1 MTDTTPKTALK
12 TLKNEIKNHK
22 DTLMELAA
30 KHAKY
35 HKKRDD
41 FRKKLTALEERMKQA
56 NQANE
61 GALLRFARGEIS
73 ETELAHTQH
82 ETADL
87 RRQRQNIMAALEII
101 ETDDRAL
108 NDQRQITA
116 AALQKTEERAWR
128 LIADIESQSIAG
140 SFARVYAAQL
150 RGVGDYDIYQSII
163 ERISKFSNFRNEDE
177 RDKILKSLEKE
188 YLS

>member
-1 MTDTTPKTALK
+1 MTDTSPKTALK
-12 TLKNEIKNHK
+12 ALKNEIKNHK
-22 DTLMELAA
+22 DTLMELATKHGKYAA
-30 KHAKY
+30 K
-35 HKKRDD
+35 RNE
-41 FRKKLTALEERMKQA
+41 FREKLTALEERMRQA
-56 NQANE
+56 TQANE
-61 GALLRFARGEIS
+61 GALLSFARGEIS

-87 RRQRQNIMAALEII
+87 QRQRQNIIAAMAIVD
-101 ETDDRAL
+101 TDDSAL

-163 ERISKFSNFRNEDE
+163 ERISKFSNFCNEDE